1 VYDSAVPT
9 TEGATTGRRHGGGG
23 IAFLLAQVGAHAAER
38 FADRIAGLDLT
49 PAQAGLLRA
58 IDTQPGRSQ
67 QAVATQLGIPPS
79 RFVFLVDALEQRGL
93 VRRQRNETDRR
104 LYALHLTAQGE
115 ELMTKLHAAG
125 AAHEEDICAGLS
137 GGERQALRE
146 ALRHIAARQG
156 LTPGVHPGYRR
167 LNPRPHV
174 TTEAQ
179 DDPGE
184 PTPRT
189 R

>member
-1 VYDSAVPT
+1 MV
-9 TEGATTGRRHGGGG
+9 RRH
-23 IAFLLAQVGAHAAER
+23 
-38 FADRIAGLDLT
+38 
-49 PAQAGLLRA
+49 
-58 IDTQPGRSQ
+58 
-67 QAVATQLGIPPS
+67 
-79 RFVFLVDALEQRGL
+79 
-93 VRRQRNETDRR
+93 RNETDRR

-115 ELMTKLHAAG
+115 ELMAKLHAAG
-125 AAHEEDICAGLS
+125 AAHEEDICTLS
-137 GGERQALRE
+137 ASQRQALRE
-146 ALRHIAARQG
+146 ALRHIAAHHG

-167 LNPRPHV
+167 LNPRPHP